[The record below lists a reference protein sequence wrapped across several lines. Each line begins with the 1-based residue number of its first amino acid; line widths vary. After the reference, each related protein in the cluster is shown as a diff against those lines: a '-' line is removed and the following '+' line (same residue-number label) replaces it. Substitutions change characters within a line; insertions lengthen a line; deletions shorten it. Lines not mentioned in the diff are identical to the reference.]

1 MTIRTETHDLPSH
14 GDFYAMNITE
24 RVRNTVTR
32 SGIREGH
39 ALVYYQ
45 HTSGTVLIVEHEAG
59 ILVDLQDVLDAIIP
73 PDRDY
78 SHHRRGYDFNGA
90 SHLRTAL
97 LGVSVT
103 VPVVDGDLLMGTYQ
117 EIIVIDFDTADD
129 IRTRRI
135 TIQVSGE

>member
-1 MTIRTETHDLPSH
+1 MTFLTETLELPSQ
-14 GDFYAMNITE
+14 GDFHAMNITE
-24 RVRNTVTR
+24 RVRAIVTR

-73 PDRDY
+73 PDRDFT
-78 SHHRRGYDFNGA
+78 HHRRGYDFNGA

-103 VPVVDGDLLMGTYQ
+103 IPVVDGDLLMGTYQ
-117 EIIVIDFDTADD
+117 EIIVIDFDKPDG
-129 IRTRRI
+129 IRTRRV
-135 TIQVSGE
+135 TVQVSGE